1 MVHDFSIIEKKMVPT
16 LCTWCTLLVQ
26 SWGGGLIYKIKMNPS
41 RGLKNPYFASF
52 FDVFI
57 NISRFYTYITTA
69 VQSLY
74 LVSAVCFF
82 WQNGKDSH

>member
-1 MVHDFSIIEKKMVPT
+1 MIHDFSIIKNNGAHSLYMVYT
-16 LCTWCTLLVQ
+16 LSSKL
-26 SWGGGLIYKIKMNPS
+26 GGGLIYKIKMNPS

-74 LVSAVCFF
+74 LVSAV
-82 WQNGKDSH
+82 